1 MTAKVKGHS
10 FESGAI
16 DPVSFMYV
24 DPYDVNP
31 LSRSSDLPPAT
42 ILADIPLKV
51 ESSVSQQSQ
60 CATRGGVFYVPPKRI
75 KLEMEEFGDLSSFVS
90 PKRVMSNSVDE
101 LNTPV
106 FDKDAFDFDISSYQT
121 NVQADLHLMLKCDA
135 AFFRENSS
143 FTPLNKQE
151 DVFINPENMHLNAV
165 AINNQQL
172 YTDADIYSPTASENG
187 TYIVKQSPD
196 NSSMFDMDINSSVSV
211 KSSSRHSSYPSSPV
225 GSVHPAVTET
235 LDDSERS
242 FHSTSSSKPRLSLD
256 LGLGHQTNLL
266 DVNTPSIIAEVVSL
280 ESTGFNILDLVKE
293 DDIQFVNDVFPDAST
308 STLPRS
314 SNVSQKVA
322 VKQPRRR
329 QRMADDDDE
338 DYVPPS
344 MKTSRYPVAH
354 DYSSDSEDEKP
365 QRKKAR
371 GRPPKRTESISSD
384 CSKDSDVSKYR
395 ELRDK
400 NNEASRKSRMKRK
413 IKELEMDKEADE
425 LHNKNIKL
433 KAQVEEL
440 EKMVNNFRDNLFK
453 IMINK

>member
-1 MTAKVKGHS
+1 MTATEKRHS
-10 FESGAI
+10 FESSAI

-60 CATRGGVFYVPPKRI
+60 FATGGGVFYVPPRRI

-90 PKRVMSNSVDE
+90 PQRIISNAVDE

-121 NVQADLHLMLKCDA
+121 NVQAHLMLKCDA

-143 FTPLNKQE
+143 LNPLNNQE
-151 DVFINPENMHLNAV
+151 DVFINPENMHRNAV
-165 AINNQQL
+165 AFNNQQL

-211 KSSSRHSSYPSSPV
+211 RSSSSRHSSYPSSPV
-225 GSVHPAVTET
+225 GSVVRPAATET
-235 LDDSERS
+235 PDDSEMS
-242 FHSTSSSKPRLSLD
+242 FQSSSSSKPRLSLD
-256 LGLGHQTNLL
+256 LGLVHQTNFL

-308 STLPRS
+308 STPP

-329 QRMADDDDE
+329 HRMADDDDDE

-365 QRKKAR
+365 LKKKAR
-371 GRPPKRTESISSD
+371 GRPPKRTQSISSD

-413 IKELEMDKEADE
+413 VKELEMDKEADE